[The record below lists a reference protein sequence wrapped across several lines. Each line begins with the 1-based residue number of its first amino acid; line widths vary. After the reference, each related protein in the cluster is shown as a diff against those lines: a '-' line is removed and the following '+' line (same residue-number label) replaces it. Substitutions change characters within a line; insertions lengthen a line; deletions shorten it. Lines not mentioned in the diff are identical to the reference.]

1 MTRHITAEER
11 RRKYEEW
18 ADSFEEYT
26 LDDLIERAFDSDA
39 SWPRVL
45 GAALASQVRIRR
57 ELQHRIEGLEK

>member
-18 ADSFEEYT
+18 ASTLPEEV
-26 LDDLIERAFDSDA
+26 LDDLIERGFDSDDP
-39 SWPRVL
+39 WPRML
-45 GAALASQVRIRR
+45 AAALSQQVKLRR